1 MSEFDFSKWECELH
15 FMADTPKELFDQIM
29 GYDHPERLF
38 EPGNIF
44 AVGTAD
50 GKREARYVCI
60 SEDEQKRIE
69 ELARIVAIVE
79 SAREEQYELYKKALV
94 DCRSMKAHI
103 HGTHVEFCDKLL
115 KRIEQGKRTEG
126 RR

>member
-1 MSEFDFSKWECELH
+1 MSEFDLSKWQCELH
-15 FMADTPKELFDQIM
+15 FTADLPKDLFDQIM

-38 EPGNIF
+38 EPGNTF
-44 AVGTAD
+44 TVGTAD

-79 SAREEQYELYKKALV
+79 SARAEQYELYKKANEE
-94 DCRSMKAHI
+94 CRSMKAHI
-103 HGTHVEFCDKLL
+103 HGTHVEFCDQLL